1 MAKTKQDIGG
11 ADHWEKKY
19 NPTPNPH
26 EDPNGQWMRNW
37 DPKHGKD
44 RPQPH
49 NKINELDH
57 WKLQGGAN
65 RLIVNKHIS
74 GKRDATQITP

>member
-11 ADHWEKKY
+11 QDHWEKKY
-19 NPTPNPH
+19 NPTPRPGEN
-26 EDPNGQWMRNW
+26 PNGQWMRNW

-57 WKLQGGAN
+57 
-65 RLIVNKHIS
+65 
-74 GKRDATQITP
+74 